1 MKCLKT
7 NFGKVYDT
15 VFNIIKLI
23 LKYFYIL
30 IKLAVSSF
38 CALLPFIICI
48 TIGVLKTNLLWFAL
62 SIILEVIWLLV
73 YVIER

>member
-1 MKCLKT
+1 MFK
-7 NFGKVYDT
+7 NIFGKVYDV

-23 LKYFYIL
+23 LKCLYIL
-30 IKLAVSSF
+30 IKLSIISF

-48 TIGVLKTNLLWFAL
+48 TIGVIKTNLLWFAL
-62 SIILEVIWLLV
+62 SIVLEVIWLSV